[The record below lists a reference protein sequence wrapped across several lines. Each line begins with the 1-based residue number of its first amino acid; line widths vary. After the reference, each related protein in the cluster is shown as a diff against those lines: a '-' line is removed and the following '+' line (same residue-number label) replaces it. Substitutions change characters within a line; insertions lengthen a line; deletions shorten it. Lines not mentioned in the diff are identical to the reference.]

1 MTYVILR
8 MPIKRMRLDTM
19 AKLFVTSVVI
29 LAGSPAVACQVARHN
44 AHLVSRNQK
53 ANPYD
58 HRTFGAPLASE
69 GPHWYD
75 EWPNNIHME

>member
-1 MTYVILR
+1 MTNLASAS
-8 MPIKRMRLDTM
+8 MKMRLKTIT
-19 AKLFVTSVVI
+19 KLFVVSVVI
-29 LAGSPAVACQVARHN
+29 LTGSPALADQVARHN

-53 ANPYD
+53 ANP
-58 HRTFGAPLASE
+58 HRTFGASLASE

>member
-1 MTYVILR
+1 MTNVASAS
-8 MPIKRMRLDTM
+8 MKMRLKTIT
-19 AKLFVTSVVI
+19 KLFVVSAVI
-29 LAGSPAVACQVARHN
+29 LTGSPALADQVARHN

-58 HRTFGAPLASE
+58 HRTFVASLASE